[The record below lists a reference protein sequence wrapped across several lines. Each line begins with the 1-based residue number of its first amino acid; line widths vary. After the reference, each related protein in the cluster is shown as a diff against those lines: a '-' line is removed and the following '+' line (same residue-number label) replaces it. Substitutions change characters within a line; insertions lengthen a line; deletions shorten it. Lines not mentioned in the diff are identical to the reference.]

1 MSRSFAVAFAV
12 GLVVIALAV
21 GGILFVRRGDV
32 VKLPGK
38 ILKVRTAPLDE
49 NSSIAILDFRVTNPS
64 DVLQEVSQVK
74 VEMEDTAGKSYLGDV
89 SSEGDAKRIFE
100 ALPVLGP
107 KFLTNLAMRTVLL
120 PHVSEDHMVAA
131 RFQAPVAQIDARK
144 RFILRIEEADGKSF
158 EYPER

>member
-32 VKLPGK
+32 VQLPGK

-49 NSSIAILDFRVTNPS
+49 NSSIVILDFRVTNPS
-64 DVLQEVSQVK
+64 DVQQEVSQVK

-107 KFLTNLAMRTVLL
+107 KFLTNLAMRSIIL

-131 RFQAPVAQIDARK
+131 RFQAPMAQIDARK